1 MTILCVDGSHVK
13 RYGALTVKLL
23 ECNSFGISRGAVT
36 NPSHLRTILADIEE
50 HRSSYLMHMG
60 GNDLGSR
67 GNGIDNV
74 VIGLTALLTQIR
86 VKFHIPH
93 IHA

>member
-1 MTILCVDGSHVK
+1 MRMRNFLASLAIFSSQCL
-13 RYGALTVKLL
+13 
-23 ECNSFGISRGAVT
+23 
-36 NPSHLRTILADIEE
+36 HLRTILADIEK

-67 GNGIDNV
+67 GNAIDNV